1 MFYLPLVAMPRVFS
15 RAVCAV
21 FSRPVC
27 AVEGAIRDYV
37 VEAAEHSRERSLPAE
52 HRPPPSSEEGRP
64 FESVNDSSYDRWRV
78 RPHVSAY
85 LTLWASP

>member
-1 MFYLPLVAMPRVFS
+1 MFYLPRVAMPRI
-15 RAVCAV
+15 

-27 AVEGAIRDYV
+27 AVEGALRDYV

-64 FESVNDSSYDRWRV
+64 FESVNDSSY
-78 RPHVSAY
+78 
-85 LTLWASP
+85 ASMRDLLSYDVAFE